1 MSEPVRPEELR
12 VSNADR
18 EAVQERLRQAHAE
31 GLIDLTEF
39 DSRVQAVWA
48 AKTRGEL
55 AGPAADLPAPTPAKG
70 RGTVFSATGGGT
82 AMRVLSIVFGSI
94 AAVNL
99 VIWGLL
105 VLTTGEWIHPWWV
118 WVAAPPAA
126 VLLLLYFSGIGR
138 PDDR

>member
-1 MSEPVRPEELR
+1 MRISD
-12 VSNADR
+12 ADR
-18 EAVQERLRQAHAE
+18 EALQERLRRAH
-31 GLIDLTEF
+31 GQGVLDLTEF
-39 DSRVQAVWA
+39 DARVQAVWG

-55 AGPAADLPAPTPAKG
+55 ARLAADLPAPTPPKG
-70 RGTVFSATGGGT
+70 RGAVFSTSAGGT
-82 AMRVLSIVFGSI
+82 AMRLLSIVFGSI

-126 VLLLLYFSGIGR
+126 VLLVLYFSGIGR